1 MFDDDRQGNHVR
13 FDQRILPETKAERVS
28 GRPPGGAR
36 QDAVSPL
43 LPESSKESELGLL
56 SQ

>member
-28 GRPPGGAR
+28 GCPLGGAR

-43 LPESSKESELGLL
+43 LPESSKESELGLP